1 MNPRRVVVEVSSTVR
16 RMPLP
21 AARTR
26 ELVELTMA
34 SEKIRDAMVS
44 VAFVGKTAIA
54 ALNRNYLKHS
64 GPTDVISFGMRR
76 ENQEGPVIGDIY
88 ICPEVAT
95 RNAKRLKI
103 SFKREIERLVV
114 HGSLHVA
121 GNEHPEDESRTSS
134 PMWRKQEK
142 ILARAR

>member
-1 MNPRRVVVEVSSTVR
+1 
-16 RMPLP
+16 MPLS

-26 ELVELTMA
+26 ELVELTMSA
-34 SEKIRDAMVS
+34 EKIRDAMIS

-54 ALNRNYLKHS
+54 ALNRNYLKHA
-64 GPTDVISFGMRR
+64 GPTDVISFGMKRDDHKR
-76 ENQEGPVIGDIY
+76 PVIGDIY
-88 ICPEVAT
+88 ICTEIAA
-95 RNAKRLKI
+95 RNAMRLKI
-103 SFKREIERLVV
+103 SARQEIERLVV

-121 GNEHPEDESRTSS
+121 GHDHPEDESRTSS

>member
-1 MNPRRVVVEVSSTVR
+1 MNPRRVVVEESSTVR
-16 RMPLP
+16 RMPLS

-26 ELVELTMA
+26 ELVELTMS
-34 SEKIRDAMVS
+34 SEKIRDAMIS
-44 VAFVGKTAIA
+44 IAFVGKTAIA
-54 ALNRNYLKHS
+54 ALNRNYLKHA
-64 GPTDVISFGMRR
+64 GPTDVISFGMKR
-76 ENQEGPVIGDIY
+76 ENQSGPVIGDIY
-88 ICPEVAT
+88 ICPEVAS

-103 SFKREIERLVV
+103 SIRQEIERLVV

-121 GNEHPEDESRTSS
+121 GNKHPEDESRTSS

>member
-1 MNPRRVVVEVSSTVR
+1 MNPRRVAVEVSSTVR
-16 RMPLP
+16 RMPLS

-26 ELVELTMA
+26 KLVELTMSA
-34 SEKIRDAMVS
+34 EKIRDAMIS
-44 VAFVGKTAIA
+44 IAFVGKSSIA
-54 ALNRNYLKHS
+54 SLNKNYLKHS

-76 ENQEGPVIGDIY
+76 DKSVPTVIGDIY
-88 ICPEVAT
+88 ICPEIAA
-95 RNAKRLKI
+95 RNAKRLSI
-103 SFKREIERLVV
+103 SVRQEIERLVV

>member
-16 RMPLP
+16 RMPLS

-26 ELVELTMA
+26 ELVELTMSA
-34 SEKIRDAMVS
+34 EKIRDAMIS
-44 VAFVGKTAIA
+44 IAFVGKAAIA
-54 ALNRNYLKHS
+54 ALNKNYLSHS

-76 ENQEGPVIGDIY
+76 DNQVGPVIGDIY
-88 ICPEVAT
+88 VCPEIAT

-103 SFKREIERLVV
+103 SVRQEIERLVV

-121 GNEHPEDESRTSS
+121 GNEHPEDESRISS

>member
-1 MNPRRVVVEVSSTVR
+1 MS
-16 RMPLP
+16 
-21 AARTR
+21 
-26 ELVELTMA
+26 
-34 SEKIRDAMVS
+34 SEKIRDAMIS
-44 VAFVGKTAIA
+44 IAYVGKTAIA
-54 ALNRNYLKHS
+54 GLNRNYLKHS

-76 ENQEGPVIGDIY
+76 ENQSGPVIGDIY
-88 ICPEVAT
+88 ICPEIAA

-103 SFKREIERLVV
+103 SVRQEIERLVV

-121 GNEHPEDESRTSS
+121 GNEHPEGESRTSS

>member
-1 MNPRRVVVEVSSTVR
+1 
-16 RMPLP
+16 MPLS

-26 ELVELTMA
+26 ELVELTMSA
-34 SEKIRDAMVS
+34 EKIRDAMIS
-44 VAFVGKTAIA
+44 IAFVGKKAIA
-54 ALNRNYLKHS
+54 ALNKDYLSHS

-76 ENQEGPVIGDIY
+76 DKSVSAVIGDIY
-88 ICPEVAT
+88 ICPEVAA

-103 SFKREIERLVV
+103 SVRHEIERLVV

-121 GNEHPEDESRTSS
+121 GNEHPDDESRTSS

>member
-1 MNPRRVVVEVSSTVR
+1 MNPRRVAVEVSSTLR
-16 RMPLP
+16 KMPLS

-34 SEKIRDAMVS
+34 SEKIRDAMIS
-44 VAFVGKTAIA
+44 IAFVGKSAIA
-54 ALNRNYLKHS
+54 SLNRNYLKHS

-76 ENQEGPVIGDIY
+76 DKSVATVIGDIY
-88 ICPEVAT
+88 ICPEIAA

-103 SFKREIERLVV
+103 SVKQEIERLVV

>member
-1 MNPRRVVVEVSSTVR
+1 MNPRRVAVEVSSTVQ
-16 RMPLP
+16 RMPLS
-21 AARTR
+21 AARTK

-34 SEKIRDAMVS
+34 SEKIRDAMIS
-44 VAFVGKTAIA
+44 IAFVGKSAIA
-54 ALNRNYLKHS
+54 SLNKNYLKHS

-76 ENQEGPVIGDIY
+76 DKSVATVIGDIY
-88 ICPEVAT
+88 ICREIAA

-103 SFKREIERLVV
+103 SVRQEIERLVV

-121 GNEHPEDESRTSS
+121 GNAHPEDESRTSS

>member
-1 MNPRRVVVEVSSTVR
+1 
-16 RMPLP
+16 MPLS

-26 ELVELTMA
+26 ELVELTMSA
-34 SEKIRDAMVS
+34 EKIRDAMIS

-54 ALNRNYLKHS
+54 ALNRNYLKHA
-64 GPTDVISFGMRR
+64 GPTDVISFGMKRDDHK
-76 ENQEGPVIGDIY
+76 GPVIGDIY
-88 ICPEVAT
+88 ICTEIAA
-95 RNAKRLKI
+95 RNAMRLKI
-103 SFKREIERLVV
+103 SARQEIERLVV

-121 GNEHPEDESRTSS
+121 GHDHPEDESRTSS

>member
-1 MNPRRVVVEVSSTVR
+1 
-16 RMPLP
+16 MPLS

-26 ELVELTMA
+26 DLVELTMSA
-34 SEKIRDAMVS
+34 EKIRDAMIS
-44 VAFVGKTAIA
+44 IAFVGKTAIA
-54 ALNRNYLKHS
+54 ALNRNYLEHS
-64 GPTDVISFGMRR
+64 GPTDVISFGMKR
-76 ENQEGPVIGDIY
+76 ENHTGPVIGDIY
-88 ICPEVAT
+88 ICPEIAA

-103 SFKREIERLVV
+103 PVRQEIERLVV

>member
-1 MNPRRVVVEVSSTVR
+1 
-16 RMPLP
+16 MPLS

-26 ELVELTMA
+26 ELVELTMS
-34 SEKIRDAMVS
+34 SEKIRDAMIS
-44 VAFVGKTAIA
+44 IAFVGKTAIA
-54 ALNRNYLKHS
+54 ALNKNYLKHK

-76 ENQEGPVIGDIY
+76 ENHVGPVIGDIY
-88 ICPEVAT
+88 ICPEVAE

-103 SFKREIERLVV
+103 SVRQEIERLVV

>member
-1 MNPRRVVVEVSSTVR
+1 MNPRRVVVEVSATVR

-26 ELVELTMA
+26 ELVELTMS
-34 SEKIRDAMVS
+34 SEKIRDAMIS
-44 VAFVGKTAIA
+44 IAYVGKTAIA
-54 ALNRNYLKHS
+54 ALNKKYLKHA
-64 GPTDVISFGMRR
+64 GPTDVISFGMKRD
-76 ENQEGPVIGDIY
+76 NQAGPVIGDIY
-88 ICPEVAT
+88 ICPEVAA

-103 SFKREIERLVV
+103 SVRQEIERLVV

-121 GNEHPEDESRTSS
+121 GHEHPEDESRTSS